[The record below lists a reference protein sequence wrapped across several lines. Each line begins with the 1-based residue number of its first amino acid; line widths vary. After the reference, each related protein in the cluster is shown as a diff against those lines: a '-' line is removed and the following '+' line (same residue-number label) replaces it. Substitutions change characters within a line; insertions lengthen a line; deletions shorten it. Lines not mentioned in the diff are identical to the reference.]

1 MIPVYCIKV
10 PEYQV
15 KTKPDW
21 TKIGNKIDKIIKKHF
36 LGKKVAIRCLSSKEH
51 KGKTI
56 NQLIKI
62 IRTTGTDRYDPK
74 RKGDRYENIEGK
86 HIDFFALDYLIKPK
100 TKIMQNFIEPFYT
113 WPIKFK
119 QKPTRVDL
127 AIVYD
132 FSKLKRVLHQYE
144 GRTDIKRDGFM
155 FKDHKNKQKAV
166 LGIIKIL

>member
-1 MIPVYCIKV
+1 MAPIYQIKV
-10 PEYQV
+10 PEYKV
-15 KTKPDW
+15 TTKPDW
-21 TKIGNKIDKIIKKHF
+21 KKIGSKIDKIIKKHF
-36 LGKKVAIRCLSSKEH
+36 LGKKTAIRCLSSKEH

-56 NQLIKI
+56 NQLVKI
-62 IRTTGTDRYDPK
+62 IKTTGTDRYDPK
-74 RKGDRYENIEGK
+74 RKGDRYENIQGK

-113 WPIKFK
+113 WPK
-119 QKPTRVDL
+119 KPIRINI
-127 AIVYD
+127 AIIYD